1 MLPILDSLAA
11 LIMTAL
17 EAAKGYFG
25 TIVAKHNISIREIMN
40 PEEENVKHTIGFILP
55 EEEGLQ
61 DEEIL

>member
-1 MLPILDSLAA
+1 
-11 LIMTAL
+11 MTAL

-55 EEEGLQ
+55 EEEELQ